1 MRFLRRLLNPLV
13 AFIGIQLVWIA
24 VVVFW
29 VYWFMGTHRR
39 LRELAE
45 QYSPELPTRGVDW
58 FILAEGILLL
68 VAILVGVYVI
78 FLYWNRQRSLYR
90 AQHNFISQ
98 VTHELKSPLAS
109 LQLHLETIRL
119 RHPDPAQLEGFLDT
133 MLGDADRLHSL
144 INNLLSASRLEQ
156 RGARF
161 SLRVGDLSEL
171 VSGYLERRRG
181 FLPEGARLDVEV
193 EPGLTVRLDADSLE
207 TALRN
212 LLENAVLYAEGP
224 PRIRVK
230 LAADGRFAHL
240 TVADAGRGLEPRH
253 RKKVFRMFYR
263 VRRSSERTIRGTGL
277 GLFIVRTAVRVHKGK
292 VWIESEGLGRGTTVH
307 IQLPLVNGATEAAAA

>member
-1 MRFLRRLLNPLV
+1 MQFLRRLMHPLA
-13 AFIGIQLVWIA
+13 AFIGIQLVWVL

-45 QYSPELPTRGVDW
+45 QYSPELLPRGVDW
-58 FILAEGILLL
+58 FILAEGIVLL

-90 AQHNFISQ
+90 AQRNFISQ

-119 RHPDPAQLEGFLDT
+119 RHPEPEQLDNFVGT
-133 MLGDADRLHSL
+133 MLGDTDRLHSL
-144 INNLLSASRLEQ
+144 INNLLSATRLEQ
-156 RGARF
+156 RSARF
-161 SLRVGDLSEL
+161 SLRGGDLSEL
-171 VSGYLERRRG
+171 VVTYCDKRRG
-181 FLPEGARLDVEV
+181 FLPPEASLVLEV
-193 EPGLTVRLDADSLE
+193 EPEMHVLMDAEYLE

-224 PRIRVK
+224 PRIRVM
-230 LAADGRFAHL
+230 LVRAGRNAHL
-240 TVADAGRGLEPRH
+240 TVADSGRGIEPRY
-253 RKKVFRMFYR
+253 RRKVFRMFYR

-277 GLFIVRTAVRVHKGK
+277 GLFIVRTVVRLHKGK
-292 VWIESEGLGRGTTVH
+292 VWIESAGAGRGTTVH
-307 IQLPLVNGATEAAAA
+307 IQLPLIEVAAPETAA

>member
-1 MRFLRRLLNPLV
+1 MRFLRRLLNPFA

-45 QYSPELPTRGVDW
+45 QYSPELLTGGVDW

-119 RHPDPAQLEGFLDT
+119 RQPDPAQLAGFLDT
-133 MLGDADRLHSL
+133 MLGDTDRLHSL

-156 RGARF
+156 RGVRF
-161 SLRVGDLSEL
+161 SLRAGDLSAL
-171 VSGYLERRRG
+171 VVSFLEKRQE
-181 FLPEGARLDVEV
+181 FLPEGAVLDVAV
-193 EPGLTVRLDADSLE
+193 EQGLHVRMDPESLE

-212 LLENAVLYAEGP
+212 LLENAVLYSEGAP
-224 PRIRVK
+224 QIRVR
-230 LAADGRFAHL
+230 LRGDGRFAHL
-240 TVADAGRGLEPRH
+240 TVADSGRGLEPRH

-277 GLFIVRTAVRVHKGK
+277 GLFIVRTAVRLHKGR
-292 VWIESEGLGRGTTVH
+292 VWMESGGLGRGTTVH
-307 IQLPLVNGATEAAAA
+307 IQLPLVVGAGNGGAA

>member
-1 MRFLRRLLNPLV
+1 MGFLRRLLNPLV

-45 QYSPELPTRGVDW
+45 QYSPELLTGGVDW

-90 AQHNFISQ
+90 SQHTFISQ

-133 MLGDADRLHSL
+133 MLGDTDRLHSL

-156 RGARF
+156 RGVRF
-161 SLRVGDLSEL
+161 SLRTGDLSAL
-171 VSGYLERRRG
+171 VVSYLEKRRG
-181 FLPEGARLDVEV
+181 FLPEGAGLEVAV
-193 EPGLTVRLDADSLE
+193 EPGLHVRMDPESLE

-212 LLENAVLYAEGP
+212 LLENAVLYTVGV
-224 PRIRVK
+224 PRIRVG
-230 LAADGRFAHL
+230 LRAEGRFAHL
-240 TVADAGRGLEPRH
+240 TVADSGRGLEPRH

-277 GLFIVRTAVRVHKGK
+277 GLFIVRTAVRMHKGR
-292 VWIESEGLGRGTTVH
+292 VWMESGGLGRGTTVH
-307 IQLPLVNGATEAAAA
+307 IQLPLVSGPGDREAA